1 MKRDDIKNPVL
12 RFLWSVD
19 QKAQQSIKWLCI
31 IFMAAVLLVCVI
43 QVILRYCF
51 SISFRWS
58 EELARLL
65 TIYAALLGGT
75 WGARRGELARV
86 TILVDR
92 LPPKMVM
99 ILEWVCEILI
109 AFFAVVA
116 LCGAIRVMVM
126 VAQYK
131 QLTAGLQWP
140 KWISYLSVALSMAFL
155 LFFTVNKMIFRI
167 AGIKEEESERSGGEG
182 MV

>member
-1 MKRDDIKNPVL
+1 MKRDDIKNPAL
-12 RFLWSVD
+12 RLLWSID
-19 QKAQQSIKWLCI
+19 QGAQQGIKWLCI
-31 IFMAAVLLVCVI
+31 MFMAAVILVCI
-43 QVILRYCF
+43 FQVVLRYCF
-51 SISFRWS
+51 SISFRWT

-92 LPPKMVM
+92 LPPKLVT

-116 LCGAIRVMVM
+116 LWGAIRVIAM
-126 VAQYK
+126 VAKYN